1 MNENLEIAL
10 YVIKENQLTKSPRLD
25 LSCLALAELPDELWD
40 CTWVEELSLGR
51 NQWNEKRQTWSLED
65 YYERITFTSIPNKI
79 AQLTDLKTLL
89 LDGVPQIDL
98 TPLLQLKFL
107 AHLDI
112 RDADI
117 EDFIPLTT
125 IPSLRKLYLSIDHIS
140 DLCIFH
146 YLGQLE
152 TLVIDE
158 KETRLTAAE
167 LIGLRDFDDREEVL
181 IAPLE
186 PMDLS
191 PIATCAKLK
200 HLELGFQNTKNLSF
214 LAQLDLL
221 EYLGIKLSVNDVF
234 GNYTNLEKLNT
245 IKLSLEEPS
254 NLVDYYHFP
263 NLKNLEL
270 YSFRFHRRKFVS
282 VEIKLEAFT
291 TITTLTK
298 LKITGTSR
306 LNTLNLIKE
315 FFNLEFL
322 SINSGNTFDDL
333 SPLLNLRNLRHL
345 DIHCSNSVD
354 LQLLT
359 HLKKLEYLKLN
370 AFYHTNFPFEL
381 LSLPHLTHLGV
392 KGSRFLNVPQELTNQ
407 DNSLSF
413 LRAYHHD
420 LQQGSYPAYEA
431 KQLIVGNGRVGKTS
445 LLKALYQL
453 DTFNAEEDST
463 HGIQLY
469 EAQIPLTT
477 PQNQLS
483 LSIWDFG
490 GQELYHATHRIFML
504 GKAVYLVLWEPEMES
519 KLLEDPEDQPNEA
532 YLSRNFPLEY
542 WLGNIRAINKESKII
557 VVCTKRDDSRE
568 QFPAKLHAL
577 QEEYSVDSFISVSA
591 KTGYGVETLLTRLKY
606 LYAQI
611 PELGMPRPLSW
622 RKVQEKLAVLRQN
635 KPYITPE
642 EYRSLCTTENL
653 DTASADALLH
663 FLGFTGY
670 LLNFTENHI
679 VLDQKWALDG
689 VYRLFDREHWYPL
702 LKGNALRKRSELAK
716 CLREFTP
723 EQIELFL
730 RLMMISE
737 QALKLDKE
745 NEDPSYLIPE
755 FLPNTQAPAVA
766 DIWSAFSSPI
776 YHFRFRH
783 PFFHAALIQRFIVR
797 IAKLVERYDMMW
809 HTGFLFNAEGTMAL
823 IQAYPAQ
830 GRIEVQIKGLEP
842 EEMIELLE
850 EEILRIQPG
859 VPKSAFEISLTS
871 QPDAWVNLEQL
882 REKAKAGKTHLAA
895 TTGEILKIKPL
906 LKLLPIGRLKD
917 DSPTTKYDLK
927 KITDRESG
935 DQLLIP
941 PPPPPPLEALKLLIK
956 KELINEGIAT
966 AITSLE
972 KHLLDS
978 SEPANALIVL
988 ASQFQA
994 FNRSVGMGLHSIE
1007 EQHLLSNRITHQL
1020 VTLLATIQE
1029 SDLQ

>member
-1 MNENLEIAL
+1 MKENLEIAL
-10 YVIKENQLTKSPRLD
+10 HLIRKNQLTQSPRLD

-51 NQWNEKRQTWSLED
+51 KQWNEKRRSWSLED
-65 YYERITFTSIPNKI
+65 YYDRSTFTSIPNKI
-79 AQLTDLKTLL
+79 AQLTNLKILL
-89 LDGVPQIDL
+89 LDGVPSIDL
-98 TPLLQLKFL
+98 TPLTGLKSL
-107 AHLDI
+107 VHLDI
-112 RDADI
+112 SDADI
-117 EDFIPLTT
+117 TDITPISALTHLKVLQLSVNDIPDLSPLNSLLNLEELVLDHKE
-125 IPSLRKLYLSIDHIS
+125 IRDASMLSGSDSDNDSGIDSLRKLREFHQPEGLTKIDLEWIKHLS
-140 DLCIFH
+140 
-146 YLGQLE
+146 
-152 TLVIDE
+152 
-158 KETRLTAAE
+158 
-167 LIGLRDFDDREEVL
+167 
-181 IAPLE
+181 
-186 PMDLS
+186 
-191 PIATCAKLK
+191 KLK
-200 HLELGFQNTKNLSF
+200 KLK
-214 LAQLDLL
+214 LDIS
-221 EYLGIKLSVNDVF
+221 YS
-234 GNYTNLEKLNT
+234 
-245 IKLSLEEPS
+245 
-254 NLVDYYHFP
+254 
-263 NLKNLEL
+263 KNLEL
-270 YSFRFHRRKFVS
+270 LNQLTN
-282 VEIKLEAFT
+282 LEELYIHFT
-291 TITTLTK
+291 ERDFLSSDIPLSK
-298 LKITGTSR
+298 LKELTLDHAGAHNLGKMYNFPQLEHLIFYSSHFTDFQIFKNLKSLKKIDVR
-306 LNTLNLIKE
+306 WRSKFATLNGLNNLI
-315 FFNLEFL
+315 NLQSL
-322 SINSGNTFDDL
+322 LMDGLGQFDDL
-333 SPLLNLRNLRHL
+333 SPLLKLPNLRHL
-345 DIHCSNSVD
+345 DIRCSDSVD

-359 HLKKLEYLKLN
+359 QLKNLESLKLN
-370 AFYHTNFPFEL
+370 AFFHTNFPFEL

-783 PFFHAALIQRFIVR
+783 HFFHAALIQRFIVQ
-797 IAKLVERYDMMW
+797 IAKLVERYDMLW
-809 HTGFLFNAEGTMAL
+809 HTGFLFNAEGTMAI

-830 GRIEVQIKGLEP
+830 GRFEVQIKGLEP

-859 VPKSAFEISLTS
+859 VPKSAFEVSLTS

-895 TTGEILKIKPL
+895 TTGEILELKPL
-906 LKLLPIGRLKD
+906 LKLLPISRLKD
-917 DSPTTKYDLK
+917 DSPTTRYDLK
-927 KITDRESG
+927 KITDQQSG
-935 DQLLIP
+935 AQLLDP

-956 KELINEGIAT
+956 KELINDGIAT

-978 SEPANALIVL
+978 SEPANGLIVV

-994 FNRSVGMGLHSIE
+994 FNRNVVMGLLSIE
-1007 EQHLLSNRITHQL
+1007 EQHLLSNRITHQI
-1020 VTLLATIQE
+1020 VALLATIQE
-1029 SDLQ
+1029 RDLK